1 MGVGISKMKKY
12 ININQNGLSIRSKLY
27 CTDMKN
33 IKSVVVFGHGFSGH
47 KDNRAAEKLAARI
60 QKRHKDVALIVFDWP
75 CHGDDASNKLRLAD
89 CMKYLDNV
97 IGYMKSRFCTDKIY
111 GCATSFGG
119 YLFLKYISEKGNPF
133 IKLALRCPAIDM
145 YDVLT
150 ERIMS
155 DDDLSVITKNKPV
168 LIGFDRKVKVTKEF
182 LTELKENDITAS
194 DYASIGEDTV
204 IIHGTKDEIVPFD
217 VVEKFADDNGIA
229 FYPVDGADHRFSD
242 PQKMDTAI
250 DRIVLSFSMKK

>member
-1 MGVGISKMKKY
+1 MEKY
-12 ININQNGLSIRSKLY
+12 ISINQNGVSIRSKLY
-27 CTDMKN
+27 CTDMKD
-33 IKSVVVFGHGFSGH
+33 IKAVVIFGHGFSGH
-47 KDNRAAEKLAARI
+47 KDNRAAQKLAARI

-97 IGYMKSRFCTDKIY
+97 IGYVKTRFRTDKLY

-119 YLFLKYISEKGNPF
+119 YLFLKYIAESGDPF
-133 IKLALRCPAIDM
+133 IKLALRCPAVDM

-150 ERIMS
+150 GRIMS
-155 DDDLSVITKNKPV
+155 DDDLAAIKKNKPV
-168 LIGFDRKVKVTKEF
+168 LIGFDRKVKIIKDF
-182 LTELKENDITAS
+182 LAELKENDITVS
-194 DYASIGEDTV
+194 DYKSIGDDTI

-217 VVEKFADDNGIA
+217 AAEKFAADNGIA

-250 DRIVLSFSMKK
+250 DLILSSFSMK